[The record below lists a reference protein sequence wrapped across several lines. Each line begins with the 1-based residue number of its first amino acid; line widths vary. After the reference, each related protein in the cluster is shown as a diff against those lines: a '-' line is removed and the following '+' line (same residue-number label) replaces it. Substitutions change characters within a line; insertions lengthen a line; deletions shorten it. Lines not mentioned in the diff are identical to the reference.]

1 MIEINKKEDI
11 YPAINELIYFFEQ
24 NDKEE
29 ISGILRHRMFKVSWT
44 SQSELFE
51 ELSSVLKN
59 IIKKNNKTF
68 DEIIVNQIDK
78 IIKMIQRS

>member
-1 MIEINKKEDI
+1 
-11 YPAINELIYFFEQ
+11 
-24 NDKEE
+24 
-29 ISGILRHRMFKVSWT
+29 MFKVSWT